1 MSNNAIADLNPKIL
15 WQRFYEI
22 SQVPRPS
29 KKEEKIRVFL
39 KNLLKE
45 LKTEFKEDKV
55 GNIIAY
61 VPASKGYEKAPTVV
75 LQGHIDMVCEK
86 NKDKKFDFENDPI
99 QLKKVDGWI
108 TADGTTLGSDN
119 GIGVAAALAVITDT
133 DVIHPPLELLFTV
146 DEETGLTGANNL
158 EKGTLKG
165 KTLLNMDS
173 EEDGAFYVG
182 CSGGVDTL
190 GSFKIEYEKS
200 PTGYK
205 VYELMVTG
213 LKGGHSGLD
222 INTGRA
228 NGIKQLGR
236 ILNSIKTFNVK
247 IASIDGG
254 SLRNAIPREAEA
266 VLLIDDKKVGEVEK
280 TVREMEKKILN
291 EFKTPDGGF
300 KVILKT
306 SDSNHANVFTD
317 SFSEKLIDT
326 ILALPHGVIA
336 MSPDIEGLVET
347 STNLATIKIL
357 GDKLVIGTSQRSSI
371 DSAKDY
377 IASSVASILK
387 LAGAEVELGDGY
399 PGWKPNLD
407 SELLK
412 ISKDVFKK
420 LFNTEPEIKAIHA
433 GLECGILE
441 SKNPGMDM
449 ISFGPTIMG
458 AHSPDEKIKIETVEK
473 FYNLL
478 KGILKR
484 LSEKN

>member
-1 MSNNAIADLNPKIL
+1 
-15 WQRFYEI
+15 
-22 SQVPRPS
+22 
-29 KKEEKIRVFL
+29 
-39 KNLLKE
+39 
-45 LKTEFKEDKV
+45 
-55 GNIIAY
+55 
-61 VPASKGYEKAPTVV
+61 
-75 LQGHIDMVCEK
+75 MVCEK
-86 NKDKKFDFENDPI
+86 NKDKKFDFENDSI
-99 QLKKVDGWI
+99 QLIKENGWI

-119 GIGVAAALAVITDT
+119 GIGVAAALAVITDSEIT
-133 DVIHPPLELLFTV
+133 HPPLELLFTI

-158 EKGTLKG
+158 EKGTLHG

-190 GSFKIEYEKS
+190 GNFKVEYEKS
-200 PTGYK
+200 PSGFKT
-205 VYELMVTG
+205 YELMVTG

-228 NGIKQLGR
+228 NAIKQLGR
-236 ILNSIKTFNVK
+236 ILSSIKTFNIK

-266 VLLIDDKKVGEVEK
+266 VLFVDAKHVEDIEKVVS
-280 TVREMEKKILN
+280 EMENKILN

-300 KVILKT
+300 KVVFK
-306 SDSNHANVFTD
+306 SVDSNATKVFANT
-317 SFSEKLIDT
+317 FSDKLIDT

-347 STNLATIKIL
+347 STNLATIKVS
-357 GDKLVIGTSQRSSI
+357 GDQLIIGTSQRSSI
-371 DSAKDY
+371 DSAKEY
-377 IASSVASILK
+377 IASSVASILN
-387 LAGAEVELGDGY
+387 LAGAQVELGDGY

-412 ISKDVFKK
+412 ISKKVFKDIFK
-420 LFNTEPEIKAIHA
+420 KEPEIKAIHA

-458 AHSPDEKIKIETVEK
+458 AHSPDEKIEIETVER
-473 FYNLL
+473 FYKLL
-478 KGILKR
+478 KGILKH
-484 LSEKN
+484 LSERN